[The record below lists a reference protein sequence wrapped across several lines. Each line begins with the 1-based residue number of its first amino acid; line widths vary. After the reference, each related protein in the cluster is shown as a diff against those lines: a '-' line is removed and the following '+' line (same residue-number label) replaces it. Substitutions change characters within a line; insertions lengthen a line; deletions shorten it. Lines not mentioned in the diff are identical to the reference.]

1 MNKPTLDA
9 RILANVNTFAAV
21 VETGSFIRA
30 AQALGLTQSAV
41 SHAIARLEA
50 RVCIRLLHR
59 TTRSVKL
66 TAEGEAFYQQV
77 APLLHSMR
85 NAVTTASGSSAV
97 VQGRLRV
104 NVDPFFASLLLA
116 PAIGRFLD
124 RHPLLSLELITR
136 PQLGDLV
143 ADGFDIAI
151 RFGDQPASSLVV
163 RKLLD
168 TRILTVATP
177 TYLERHGHPTKPAD
191 LTAHPCLQFRD
202 PVTGQPFEWEF
213 HRGRKI
219 VPVQTSG
226 RLIVSDAGTLL
237 SACLAGIGIA
247 QVMELGVHDLLQRG
261 KLIDLFPDWPD
272 ERFPLNAYY
281 PSRQLPPAKLRAFI
295 DFVLDLTKTP
305 KP

>member
-1 MNKPTLDA
+1 MNKSPFDSRLLSGISVLT
-9 RILANVNTFAAV
+9 AV
-21 VETGSFIRA
+21 VESGSFIRA
-30 AQALGLTQSAV
+30 AHSLGLTQSAV

-50 RVCIRLLHR
+50 RVGVRLLHR

-66 TAEGEAFYQQV
+66 TAEGQALYDQV
-77 APLLHSMR
+77 APMLHGIDD
-85 NAVTTASGSSAV
+85 AVTTVSGSSAAV
-97 VQGRLRV
+97 RGRLRV

-124 RHPLLSLELITR
+124 RYPELSLELITR
-136 PQLGDLV
+136 PHLGDLI

-151 RFGDQPASSLVV
+151 RFGEQPPSSLVV

-168 TRILTVATP
+168 TRILTVAAP
-177 TYLERHGHPTKPAD
+177 AYLERHGRPTKPSD
-191 LTAHPCLQFRD
+191 LTAHACLQFRD
-202 PVTGQPFEWEF
+202 PVTAQPFEWEF

-219 VPVQTSG
+219 VPVQTAG
-226 RLIVSDAGTLL
+226 RLLVSDAGTLL

-247 QVMELGVHDLLQRG
+247 QVMALGVQPLLDRG
-261 KLIDLFPDWPD
+261 KLIELFPDWPD
-272 ERFPLNAYY
+272 ERFPLNALY
-281 PSRQLPPAKLRAFI
+281 PSRQFPPAKLRAFI